1 MFIKKKSI
9 AILGSTGSIGK
20 TTIKIIKKYKKY
32 FKVDL
37 LVCNKNE
44 KDIIKQIK
52 FFKPSFVII
61 TNYSTFLKIKKK
73 INYKVF
79 ISNNIF
85 DFKKKFKNKFDITVH
100 GISSYEGLNFALEFL
115 SISKKILIANKEA
128 IVCGGKYLF
137 KKSKKNNCEILSIDS
152 EHYCLSKTLEN
163 LDRNEVKEIYLTA
176 SGGPFLKL
184 PFKNFYKSSIKKTTA
199 HPKWKMGK
207 KISVDS
213 ATLVNKILET
223 IEAHYLYNFSLD
235 KIKIKIHEES
245 KVHSCV
251 VMRNGLCILI
261 AHNTSME
268 IPIRNSL
275 LSNKVINEKNI
286 FFSSP
291 KKFIFSFDEKPL
303 KKFKILN
310 KIYVFLNLGPRAC
323 IFFNVTNDILV
334 SNYLNNQIFFYEIS
348 KKLINMMMNKFIQN
362 YCRKKIKKERDI
374 YETIEFAKKHVSKI

>member
-1 MFIKKKSI
+1 M
-9 AILGSTGSIGK
+9 
-20 TTIKIIKKYKKY
+20 
-32 FKVDL
+32 
-37 LVCNKNE
+37 
-44 KDIIKQIK
+44 
-52 FFKPSFVII
+52 
-61 TNYSTFLKIKKK
+61 
-73 INYKVF
+73 
-79 ISNNIF
+79 
-85 DFKKKFKNKFDITVH
+85 H

-348 KKLINMMMNKFIQN
+348 KKLINMTMNKFIQN